1 MSMDIQNDSL
11 SFFQKTI
18 KVLYDSLG
26 IENFKKFF
34 NHFGTLIIVLILC
47 LTVLAAV
54 LNAINN
60 GSANSNDM
68 TAVGIALFFVSMWI
82 LLFVSTALKEI
93 VVEELKQDFEKDVFI
108 TLEKLEKKT
117 QILEKKL
124 DKILDIIYEEES
136 PLPGSTENPLFQKF
150 LTI

>member
-124 DKILDIIYEEES
+124 DKILDIIYEEQSLLSE
-136 PLPGSTENPLFQKF
+136 STENPLFQKF

>member
-1 MSMDIQNDSL
+1 MSMNIQDGSL
-11 SFFQKTI
+11 SLFQKTT
-18 KVLYDSLG
+18 KLLYNSLG
-26 IENFKKFF
+26 IEHFKKFF
-34 NHFGTLIIVLILC
+34 NNFGTVIIILILC
-47 LTVLAAV
+47 FTAIAGVLKV
-54 LNAINN
+54 TN
-60 GSANSNDM
+60 GGAQGSGDM
-68 TAVGIALFFVSMWI
+68 TASMIGLVFLGMWI

-93 VVEELKQDFEKDVFI
+93 VVEEIKQDFEKDVFI
-108 TLEKLEKKT
+108 TLEKLQKKT